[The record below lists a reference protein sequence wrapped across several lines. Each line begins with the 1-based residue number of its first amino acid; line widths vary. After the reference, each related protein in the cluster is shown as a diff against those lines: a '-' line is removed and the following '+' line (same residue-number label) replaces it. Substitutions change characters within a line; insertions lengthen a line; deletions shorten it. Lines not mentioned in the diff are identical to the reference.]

1 MSKLTKR
8 IAEVCVE
15 GFQPAIKDAWKYTD
29 VYLASDVDALLSPPG
44 EGLTREQVQTYCN
57 EIDKC
62 IEDLCGSGRVNSDYL
77 LEHDAAQRVEIA
89 RLKELLQRRSRIGD
103 EDRALAVRLQAE
115 VEGVRLE
122 HSALTAKVQGWRV
135 CIAELCGHPLSD
147 PLINVIDPIALV
159 ATLTQQLAAREG
171 QYNDLI
177 MQEEQRG

>member
-1 MSKLTKR
+1 MNKGLKKYWLGFGGLQDTPN
-8 IAEVCVE
+8 E
-15 GFQPAIKDAWKYTD
+15 GNHI
-29 VYLASDVDALLSPPG
+29 YLGEDVDPLLSPPG

-115 VEGVRLE
+115 LEWVRGPESQVGSYAYYRKEVHRMHKVINEFCCLE
-122 HSALTAKVQGWRV
+122 EKLKGEL
-135 CIAELCGHPLSD
+135 IA
-147 PLINVIDPIALV
+147 IQ
-159 ATLTQQLAAREG
+159 QQLAAREG
-171 QYNDLI
+171 GRRAN
-177 MQEEQRG
+177 ESRSPERP